1 MSKDLYNLCEQI
13 LFEIEAMQ
21 NRLFFALR
29 LAKEL
34 SDEAVMADLRRTQDE
49 INVARERLLRKM
61 HEKQQNMG

>member
-1 MSKDLYNLCEQI
+1 VSKDLYNLCEQI